1 VRATPGSA
9 SSGPVSRVKAGGR
22 FPLRTPPP
30 RAQVRIVA
38 ADSAVLGLACLISY
52 LLTTRAL
59 ALAYSVSSA
68 DDALG
73 GMWAV
78 LATVFVLRGSYDKS
92 VAAALSRVAATLI
105 SFALCLAFL
114 PFHVLRLALLVGL
127 SVLVAALIGRP
138 GDAITAA
145 STTTVVLVVAGLS
158 PHDAWQQ
165 PILRLA
171 DTAVGVTVGL
181 AAAWLGPRANRPL
194 SRASEPSPSVL
205 VSRDLAGRGD
215 EQGRG
220 GMGRVFPFCP
230 HPEAGHG
237 ALACT

>member
-1 VRATPGSA
+1 V

-105 SFALCLAFL
+105 SFALCLAYLAFL

-165 PILRLA
+165 LILRLA

-194 SRASEPSPSVL
+194 SRASEPS
-205 VSRDLAGRGD
+205 
-215 EQGRG
+215 
-220 GMGRVFPFCP
+220 
-230 HPEAGHG
+230 
-237 ALACT
+237 T

>member
-1 VRATPGSA
+1 V

-105 SFALCLAFL
+105 SFALCPAYLAFL

-165 PILRLA
+165 LILRLA

-194 SRASEPSPSVL
+194 SRASEPS
-205 VSRDLAGRGD
+205 
-215 EQGRG
+215 
-220 GMGRVFPFCP
+220 
-230 HPEAGHG
+230 
-237 ALACT
+237 T